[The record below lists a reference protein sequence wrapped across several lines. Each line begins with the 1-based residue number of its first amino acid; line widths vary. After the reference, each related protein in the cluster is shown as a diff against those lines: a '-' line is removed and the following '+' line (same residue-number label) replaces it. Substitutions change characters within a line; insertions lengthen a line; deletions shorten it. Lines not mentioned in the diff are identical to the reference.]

1 MCVLVRVVC
10 VCVCGCVAAPV
21 TLLSMAC
28 STHPITPVH
37 AHPTVPPPKQG
48 FNIDTWALGLCFFH
62 LLTGRA
68 HYHALTELKCPP
80 ALAAALKAVWN
91 IAGKGAAT
99 RKPRWALHST
109 PPCQLP

>member
-1 MCVLVRVVC
+1 M
-10 VCVCGCVAAPV
+10 
-21 TLLSMAC
+21 
-28 STHPITPVH
+28 H

-80 ALAAALKAVWN
+80 TLAAALKTVWN

-99 RKPRWALHST
+99 RKLRWVLHST
-109 PPCQLP
+109 PLASYLAGVAASFALPGGR